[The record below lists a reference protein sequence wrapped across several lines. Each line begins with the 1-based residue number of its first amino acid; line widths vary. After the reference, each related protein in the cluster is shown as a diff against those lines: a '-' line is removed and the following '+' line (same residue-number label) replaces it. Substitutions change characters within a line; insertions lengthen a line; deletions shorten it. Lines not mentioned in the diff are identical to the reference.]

1 MAKGKRFVVVV
12 TSGTGKGSGFRS
24 FTSDSERAAEN
35 AANDYVARAPRDVKH
50 HYARRQY
57 EES

>member
-1 MAKGKRFVVVV
+1 MAEGKRFVVVV
-12 TSGTGKGSGFRS
+12 TGKKGVFRS

-35 AANDYVARAPRDVKH
+35 AANDFVASAPRDAKYD
-50 HYARRQY
+50 YARRQY